1 MLPEHQADRAGFPE
15 IGCAAKLVVVA
26 GVNSAA
32 KGAFDKKS
40 LREDAT
46 AANGRCGGS
55 GNWRAGL
62 FDRWQ

>member
-1 MLPEHQADRAGFPE
+1 
-15 IGCAAKLVVVA
+15 VVRPKA
-26 GVNSAA
+26 GVTLITVRLGRVLIGAA

-55 GNWRAGL
+55 GKWRAGL